1 MSYPKFSSIN
11 VRVEIKWHTDDP
23 DVPVDKEYYGI
34 GFNTLVEEGVLVGRD
49 NNYELNK
56 DELKRYLKELVDS
69 DYAVSGNDY
78 DIVYTFNIVP

>member
-1 MSYPKFSSIN
+1 MSYSEFSSMN

-34 GFNTLVEEGVLVGRD
+34 GFDTLVEEGILVESSMD
-49 NNYELNK
+49 YELDE
-56 DELKRYLKELVDS
+56 DELERYLKELIDS

-78 DIVYTFNIVP
+78 DIVYTFSIVP